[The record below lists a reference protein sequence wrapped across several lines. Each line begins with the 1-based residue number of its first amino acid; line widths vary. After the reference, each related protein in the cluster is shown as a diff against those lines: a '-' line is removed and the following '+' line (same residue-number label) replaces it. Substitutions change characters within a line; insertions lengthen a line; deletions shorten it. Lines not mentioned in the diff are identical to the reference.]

1 MTHSPAPG
9 LVPCPFVWHDLITTD
24 VEAAKTFY
32 AQVIGW
38 NMQTFSPDNPYT
50 VLSAGAV
57 GMGGIMAMPTDACE
71 RGAPPCWQGYI
82 GVDDVDRV
90 AERITTTGGTV
101 HRAPEDIPHVGRF
114 ALVADPQGAVFIIFK
129 PHHGGPAP
137 QAAMDTPGLVGWNEL
152 MAADGPTA
160 FDWYAKLFGW
170 TKAQDMDMGPMGVYR
185 HFATGAHPV
194 GGMMTKMPE
203 MPVPFWAYYF
213 NVPTLDAAIER
224 TLQAGGKLL
233 HGPQEVPGPMY
244 IANCQDPQ
252 GAWFSMVAP
261 QR

>member
-1 MTHSPAPG
+1 MAQQPA
-9 LVPCPFVWHDLITTD
+9 PFVWHDLMTTD

-38 NMQTFSPDNPYT
+38 NMQCFSTDNPYT
-50 VLSAGAV
+50 VLSAGSV
-57 GMGGIMAMPTDACE
+57 GMGGIMPIPPDAAQ

-82 GVDDVDRV
+82 GVDDVDRM
-90 AERITTTGGTV
+90 AERIAAAGGSI
-101 HRAPEDIPHVGRF
+101 HGAPADIPNVGRF
-114 ALVADPQGAVFIIFK
+114 AVVADPQGAVFIIFR
-129 PHHGGPAP
+129 PHSGEAMP
-137 QAAMDTPGLVGWNEL
+137 QAAPGTTGLVGWNEL
-152 MAADGPTA
+152 MAADGSQA
-160 FDWYAKLFGW
+160 FEWYAALFGW
-170 TKAQDMDMGPMGVYR
+170 TQAREMDMGPMGVYR
-185 HFATGAHPV
+185 IFATGGDPV

-213 NVPTLDAAIER
+213 NVPALDEAIAR
-224 TLQAGGKLL
+224 TVKAGGKLM
-233 HGPQEVPGPMY
+233 HGPQEVPGPMF